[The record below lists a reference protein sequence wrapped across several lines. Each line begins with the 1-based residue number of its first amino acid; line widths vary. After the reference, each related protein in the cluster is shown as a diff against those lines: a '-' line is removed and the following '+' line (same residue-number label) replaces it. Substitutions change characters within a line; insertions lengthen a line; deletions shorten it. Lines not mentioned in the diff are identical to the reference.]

1 MQGNPETIVEATSF
15 LILPEIRLNSLVST
29 VLLPAQ
35 PSSTLFLF
43 LLNARESS
51 EWREEG
57 TCSHN
62 VMLGLWWRRDGGDD
76 DDNNTN
82 LRRLIRALSDV
93 VLGTCWVEL
102 LSLLCVHL
110 AVAT

>member
-1 MQGNPETIVEATSF
+1 MSGVKRALAHI
-15 LILPEIRLNSLVST
+15 ILCWVS
-29 VLLPAQ
+29 
-35 PSSTLFLF
+35 
-43 LLNARESS
+43 
-51 EWREEG
+51 G
-57 TCSHN
+57 
-62 VMLGLWWRRDGGDD
+62 GDGGDD